1 MFSEDIK
8 VILEKLYSAD
18 MTMPEIVINSTNG
31 LFKDI
36 YYPIPKADANS
47 LALFFCPLLFSAI
60 DHSLFYKIL
69 CATMLEYSVIFIS
82 PNLALLT
89 SAMYILYLLRLGYC
103 AVLDPLRWEHVLIP
117 ILPDICSEFIEAPV
131 PLLAGI
137 PKDYKDCAELLN
149 VTWSRETLLVVLEE
163 KKVVRCGPAE
173 NGMMSLPKLGG
184 LKELIALEYKPFESI
199 SLCYVP
205 NEAQIKA
212 TREICGLIKSLINK
226 IFLNE
231 INKTNC
237 ESFISK
243 TTGVV
248 EVGQVKSSIAQ
259 IAATVDLKFLERL
272 CETQMVAAYIKER
285 YDSAANFETAK
296 A

>member
-1 MFSEDIK
+1 
-8 VILEKLYSAD
+8 
-18 MTMPEIVINSTNG
+18 MTMPEVVINSTNG

-36 YYPIPKADANS
+36 YYPVPKADVNN

-69 CATMLEYSVIFIS
+69 CAIMLEYSVIFIS
-82 PNLALLT
+82 PNVALLT
-89 SAMYILYLLRLGYC
+89 SAMYFFYLPHIRLGYC

-137 PKDYKDCAELLN
+137 PKDYQDCAELLDI
-149 VTWSRETLLVVLEE
+149 TWSRETLLVILEE
-163 KKVVRCGPAE
+163 KKVIRCGPAE
-173 NGMMSLPKLGG
+173 NGAMSLPKLGG
-184 LKELIALEYKPFESI
+184 LKELIALEYKPFEGV

-212 TREICGLIKSLINK
+212 TRDICGLIKSLISK

-231 INKTNC
+231 INKANC

-248 EVGQVKSSIAQ
+248 EVDQVKSSITQ
-259 IAATVDLKFLERL
+259 IAATVDLKFLEKL

-285 YDSAANFETAK
+285 YDSSANFETTK